1 MVPKQSQISWCLLAM
16 VTLCWCCDA
25 EMTRKSLPSARIYP
39 GMSLSSSVRVHSNV
53 ALLSKL
59 LNSVQDPEERK
70 DPNKHINVE
79 TTRQSLPSVTTTSSS
94 LLAFRCVLDFTTE
107 ITQTYKQTIFK
118 SSFPG
123 TSEAVAACTLTG
135 RLGEWDSFQKLCS
148 LSSLQACFE
157 CGRRIRSRRRP

>member
-1 MVPKQSQISWCLLAM
+1 MPSGNGNPVLVLQRGNDAQEF
-16 VTLCWCCDA
+16 TLSKDIPWH
-25 EMTRKSLPSARIYP
+25 EFI
-39 GMSLSSSVRVHSNV
+39 
-53 ALLSKL
+53 LLSKSSL
-59 LNSVQDPEERK
+59 KRCTSFQVTNSVQDPEERK

-79 TTRQSLPSVTTTSSS
+79 ATRQSLPNVTTTSSI
-94 LLAFRCVLDFTTE
+94 LLAFRCVLDFTTK

-118 SSFPG
+118 SFFPG